1 MHVPGGGTTY
11 NCVHIFMSLYVC
23 VCMRANI
30 KRFSTTFM
38 LDQYLRS
45 KLMLFTVEHRDASIS
60 ELHAKFLRSVPHCIN
75 TNIM

>member
-1 MHVPGGGTTY
+1 
-11 NCVHIFMSLYVC
+11 
-23 VCMRANI
+23 MRANI